1 MTKRKSYRL
10 HDEVIGEVARSL
22 QRALLTGT
30 DIVDHLRQIELNVN
44 RGEDTVTLSES
55 FVRRQTEND
64 TRMVDEAEAL
74 RLEND
79 SLE

>member
-1 MTKRKSYRL
+1 MAKKVYKL

-30 DIVDHLRQIELNVN
+30 DIVDHLRQIELNVQ
-44 RGEDTVTLSES
+44 RGDSSVTLSEE

-64 TRMVDEAEAL
+64 QRMVDEAEAL
-74 RLEND
+74 NLET
-79 SLE
+79 E

>member
-1 MTKRKSYRL
+1 L

-30 DIVDHLRQIELNVN
+30 DIVDHLRQIELNVQ
-44 RGEDTVTLSES
+44 RGDSSVTLSEE

-64 TRMVDEAEAL
+64 QRMVDEAEAL
-74 RLEND
+74 NLET
-79 SLE
+79 E